1 MVILK
6 AVPDISALLHKDKVE
21 GGIGYVPTMGA
32 LHDGHLS
39 LIERSKRENEITVCS
54 IFVNPTQ
61 FNDKS
66 DFEKYP
72 VKLEDDIALLVDTGC
87 DILFL
92 PTVGEVYPSG
102 ADLKKYQLGTLET
115 LWEGKYR
122 AGHFQGVCQVMDCF
136 LGIIQPD
143 KLYLGQKDY
152 QQCMVIQKL
161 INISGFNTALTICST
176 IREKSGLAMSSR
188 NMRLSEKDKEAA
200 IAIFGSL
207 VYIKENISTTSVEL
221 MKDSITKKLLNSDF
235 NSIDYIT
242 ICNAE
247 TLENIIEFNPST
259 PTVALIAA
267 FIDGVRLIDNM
278 LIS

>member
-6 AVPDISALLHKDKVE
+6 AVPDISALLHKRKVE
-21 GGIGYVPTMGA
+21 GRIGYVPTMGA
-32 LHDGHLS
+32 LHNGHLS
-39 LIERSKRENEITVCS
+39 LIERSKGENGTTVCS

-61 FNDKS
+61 FNDKI

-72 VKLEDDIALLVDTGC
+72 VKLEDDIALLINAGC

-92 PTVGEVYPSG
+92 PTVAEIYLDGT
-102 ADLKKYQLGTLET
+102 DLKKYDLASLET

-122 AGHFQGVCQVMDCF
+122 AGHFQGVCQVMDRL
-136 LGIIQPD
+136 LGIIQPN

-161 INISGFNTALTICST
+161 IHLSELNTILTICST
-176 IREKSGLAMSSR
+176 VREKSGLAMSSR
-188 NMRLSEKDKEAA
+188 NMRLSEKNKDAA
-200 IAIFGSL
+200 ITIFESL
-207 VYIKENISTTSVEL
+207 TYIKKNINNTSIEL
-221 MKDSITKKLLNSDF
+221 MKDTVTRNLLHNGF
-235 NSIDYIT
+235 TSIDYVAV
-242 ICNAE
+242 CNAD
-247 TLENIIEFNPST
+247 TLENIIAFNPST